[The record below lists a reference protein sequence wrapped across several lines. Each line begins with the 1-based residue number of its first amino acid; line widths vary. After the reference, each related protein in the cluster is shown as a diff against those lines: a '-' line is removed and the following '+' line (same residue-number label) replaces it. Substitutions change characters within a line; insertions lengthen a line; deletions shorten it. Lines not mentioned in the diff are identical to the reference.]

1 MWGRLI
7 KPTLNIVLFQ
17 LIKVTSI
24 LLIISTSFIS
34 IRNKVILFSGNF
46 YISILIS
53 YIFDF
58 FPFLGII
65 GSLIFSSLQYKI
77 AFAIITGTLCFFSIF
92 LSVIFIGFLFVIPSI
107 IIIIIIL
114 LFSQLPFQKAI
125 KDLPEYKSLLL
136 GINNGILFYFL
147 ELFFFSFIE
156 LLVSSP
162 TGWTITVIIFAIQ
175 LAAVIGSNVL
185 LLFSNDEQ
193 QSEDNATITD
203 GLKKLNC

>member
-1 MWGRLI
+1 M
-7 KPTLNIVLFQ
+7 
-17 LIKVTSI
+17 
-24 LLIISTSFIS
+24 
-34 IRNKVILFSGNF
+34 
-46 YISILIS
+46 
-53 YIFDF
+53 
-58 FPFLGII
+58 
-65 GSLIFSSLQYKI
+65 
-77 AFAIITGTLCFFSIF
+77 
-92 LSVIFIGFLFVIPSI
+92 
-107 IIIIIIL
+107 